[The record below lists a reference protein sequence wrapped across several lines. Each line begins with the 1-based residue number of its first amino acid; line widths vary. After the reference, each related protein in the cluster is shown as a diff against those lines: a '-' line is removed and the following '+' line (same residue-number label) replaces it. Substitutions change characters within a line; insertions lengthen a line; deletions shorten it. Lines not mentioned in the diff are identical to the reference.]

1 VPVNVLV
8 LLTHIAGDR
17 KVLVHPEPDHPPATS
32 TVLDLPV
39 DGIGKAV
46 DELVE
51 RGVRVQ
57 RQDGFGMD
65 ETGIARGEGPSIAW
79 FTVLAVNVLPVLQ
92 E

>member
-1 VPVNVLV
+1 M
-8 LLTHIAGDR
+8 
-17 KVLVHPEPDHPPATS
+17 
-32 TVLDLPV
+32 

-79 FTVLAVNVLPVLQ
+79 FTVLTVNVLPVLQ